1 MKTKKWGLRNDVA
14 KILAKF
20 VKFLTSGEFF
30 KFVSLPSIVK
40 LLVNFQ
46 TTKKFTS
53 DTSSDSVFYADH
65 GKNIKKMF
73 QSWEK
78 IFEIIIRVI
87 YNFLQITN

>member
-1 MKTKKWGLRNDVA
+1 MMKTKKWGLRNDMA

-53 DTSSDSVFYADH
+53 DIPAHSVFYADH
-65 GKNIKKMF
+65 GKNIK
-73 QSWEK
+73 S
-78 IFEIIIRVI
+78 
-87 YNFLQITN
+87 